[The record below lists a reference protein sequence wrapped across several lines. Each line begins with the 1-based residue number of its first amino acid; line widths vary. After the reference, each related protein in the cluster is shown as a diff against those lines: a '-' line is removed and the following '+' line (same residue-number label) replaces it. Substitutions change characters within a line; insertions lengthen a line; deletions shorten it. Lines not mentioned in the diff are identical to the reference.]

1 MSALKPQI
9 ECQDPKLLFSFNFK
23 SMEKIQND
31 SNQKEKN
38 LNPEKYILSYV
49 FFSFSFFKSGQHMRK
64 SLGRKNLAET
74 RGF

>member
-38 LNPEKYILSYV
+38 LNLEKYIYLVILS
-49 FFSFSFFKSGQHMRK
+49 FSLLFLFSFFLNQD
-64 SLGRKNLAET
+64 NTWENP
-74 RGF
+74 